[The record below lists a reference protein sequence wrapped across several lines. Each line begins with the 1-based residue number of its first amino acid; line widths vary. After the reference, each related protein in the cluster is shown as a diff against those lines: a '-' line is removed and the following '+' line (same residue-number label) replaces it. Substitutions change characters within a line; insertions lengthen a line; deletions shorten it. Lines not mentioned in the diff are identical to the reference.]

1 MQVFFVQFII
11 ILDLALITALI
22 MSRNDFFEIIVPS
35 KENRKKTVPR
45 DVAGMN
51 TSIASIAAMVAAMV
65 GMIK

>member
-1 MQVFFVQFII
+1 
-11 ILDLALITALI
+11 
-22 MSRNDFFEIIVPS
+22 MSRLRKSAVCAIEPGCEIIVPS